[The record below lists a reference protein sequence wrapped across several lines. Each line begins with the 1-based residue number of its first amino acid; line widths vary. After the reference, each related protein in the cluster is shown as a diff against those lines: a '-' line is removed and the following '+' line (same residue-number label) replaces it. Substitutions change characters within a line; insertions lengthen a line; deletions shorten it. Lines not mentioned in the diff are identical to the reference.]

1 MGAPS
6 ARVYELS
13 KHWVKAGHQ
22 VTVLTGFPNHPTGIV
37 PTEYRRKMR
46 RLTLHEKL
54 DGIEVIRTW
63 LYPAPNRRAGERILV
78 NGSYCASAC
87 LRGSFLPRPDLVIA
101 TSPQLL
107 IGLSGWWISRLK
119 GRPFVFEVR
128 DLWPESLLAS
138 GIGRENSFLIRGL
151 DRLASF
157 LYHQCDRIVVVT
169 EAFKENLARQRGIPE
184 EKIDVIE
191 NGVEIEEFC
200 PRVDSHDLRERF
212 GFNGKFVVSYIGTMG
227 YAHGLE
233 VVLEAARNLKEVQ
246 RDALFLLVGEG
257 AEKEKLQAR
266 AESELLSNVRFLNQ
280 QPRDTI
286 PLFIN
291 ASDVCLVLLRKA
303 ELFTTVL
310 PSKMLEFMACGRPV
324 VLGVDGQARRILDQ
338 AQAGV
343 YTSPGDGA
351 SLTQVVMD
359 LYRDSDLRGRLG
371 ENGRDFI
378 VKLYSREQK
387 ALEYLSIMERLI
399 TSGTKR
405 ATRSLG
411 STAQLTR
418 LHMNRDKSERV
429 VAKEP
434 AWKRLFDLTL
444 ASFGFLFFLPLWLL
458 ISVAIYLEDGR
469 PILFIQK
476 RVGKGGREFTAYKFR
491 TIYRKYDREVAQGVA
506 VHSHDKRVM
515 KVGRILRKTALNE
528 LPQLLNILR
537 GDMSF
542 VGPR

>member
-1 MGAPS
+1 
-6 ARVYELS
+6 
-13 KHWVKAGHQ
+13 
-22 VTVLTGFPNHPTGIV
+22 
-37 PTEYRRKMR
+37 
-46 RLTLHEKL
+46 
-54 DGIEVIRTW
+54 
-63 LYPAPNRRAGERILV
+63 
-78 NGSYCASAC
+78 
-87 LRGSFLPRPDLVIA
+87 
-101 TSPQLL
+101 
-107 IGLSGWWISRLK
+107 
-119 GRPFVFEVR
+119 
-128 DLWPESLLAS
+128 
-138 GIGRENSFLIRGL
+138 
-151 DRLASF
+151 
-157 LYHQCDRIVVVT
+157 VVT
-169 EAFKENLARQRGIPE
+169 EAFKENLTKQRGLPE

-191 NGVEIEEFC
+191 NGVEREEFC

-212 GFNGKFVVSYIGTMG
+212 GLNGKFVVSYIGTMG

-233 VVLEAARNLKEVQ
+233 VVLEAARKLRDVQ
-246 RDALFLLVGEG
+246 PDLMFLLVGEG
-257 AEKEKLQAR
+257 AEKEKLQAM
-266 AESELLSNVRFLNQ
+266 AERELLSNVRFLNQ

-338 AQAGV
+338 AQAGI
-343 YTSPGDGA
+343 YTTPGDAA

-371 ENGRDFI
+371 ENGRNFI
-378 VKLYSREQK
+378 VKHYSREQK
-387 ALEYLSIMERLI
+387 ALEYLGIMERLLA
-399 TSGTKR
+399 SGTEK
-405 ATRSLG
+405 ASILL
-411 STAQLTR
+411 SSPAQLTR
-418 LHMNRDKSERV
+418 LHMNRDQSV
-429 VAKEP
+429 NVIATEP

-469 PILFIQK
+469 PILFVQQ

-506 VHSHDKRVM
+506 VHSDDKKVM
-515 KVGRILRKTALNE
+515 RVGRILRRTALNE

-542 VGPR
+542 VGPRPEPPEFIAEYEKEIPDLGRLRYQIRPGLTGIAQVFGPHNMDPRNKLRYDLLYMRKRSFWLDIKLIGMSVWNTIFAKWDA